1 MSYMPCLQ
9 DASHFIKKVKS
20 IASNAVSTP
29 NFSIFHKKDADI
41 KLVPL
46 SSIGIPRSCRAV
58 RQQFQCVQHTP
69 CRDSWLG
76 FCLRLFRCVILFCA
90 AVLRFDFPDNRR
102 FLVWCLH
109 RRSDFLS
116 NRKGHPKVDS
126 DCFLMQLVLNG
137 S

>member
-1 MSYMPCLQ
+1 MPYKPCLQ
-9 DASHFIKKVKS
+9 DASHFTKKVNPS
-20 IASNAVSTP
+20 HLMPYLRPA
-29 NFSIFHKKDADI
+29 FQFFHKKDADI

-46 SSIGIPRSCRAV
+46 SSIGTPTYCRTV
-58 RQQFQCVQHTP
+58 RQQFQCVQYTP
-69 CRDSWLG
+69 CRDGSIG
-76 FCLRLFRCVILFCA
+76 FCLRLFRRVILFCA

-116 NRKGHPKVDS
+116 NRKGHLEVDS
-126 DCFLMQLVLNG
+126 AYFLMQLVLNG